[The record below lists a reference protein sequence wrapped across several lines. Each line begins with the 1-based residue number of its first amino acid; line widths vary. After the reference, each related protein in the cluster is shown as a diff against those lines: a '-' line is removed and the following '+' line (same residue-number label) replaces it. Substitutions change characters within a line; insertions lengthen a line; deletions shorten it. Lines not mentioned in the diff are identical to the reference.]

1 MKSLF
6 SVEGLLIIKQRLPLT
21 VLTNHIT
28 FASDICLLTESS
40 GDRYG
45 QSRQEKNR
53 HNDKCEYPLE
63 RNYLDTELVNS
74 KSYTSLS
81 VDAQQQYRWRTLPAE
96 RIVNSKPIV

>member
-1 MKSLF
+1 M
-6 SVEGLLIIKQRLPLT
+6 EGLLIIKQRLPLA
-21 VLTNHIT
+21 VLANHIT
-28 FASDICLLTESS
+28 FASDVCILTKSS
-40 GDRYG
+40 RDCYS

-81 VDAQQQYRWRTLPAE
+81 DGAQQQYRRRTLPAE